1 MNLIAALQTFHRVA
15 ETGSFSA
22 VAAERGVTQP
32 AISRQLTSLEE
43 ELGVRLVH
51 RSTHA
56 VALTEEGRD
65 LIPAAQKILD
75 AAEGL
80 HHLVGWR
87 RAFAHPCFCDHA
99 AFF

>member
-1 MNLIAALQTFHRVA
+1 MNLIAALQTFFVLQKPVR
-15 ETGSFSA
+15 SPLWPQNA
-22 VAAERGVTQP
+22 V
-32 AISRQLTSLEE
+32 S
-43 ELGVRLVH
+43 LGVRLVH
-51 RSTHA
+51 RITHA

-87 RAFAHPCFCDHA
+87 RAFAYPCFCDHA
-99 AFF
+99 DFF